1 MIISRAGRLA
11 SAGLAW
17 RPRAGARGRAVA
29 AAFAVA
35 IAVGGCSTVPTSGPV
50 QQVGAGQLGISQ
62 DYSQP
67 IPVGPGSGWLP
78 TEIVSGFLA
87 ASASFANDHQVARE
101 YLDATAQKKW
111 QPGWA
116 VTVVSGPP
124 TTSTAPPSLRQ
135 PLSTEP
141 EQQARVKV
149 TGLPVATLTNTG
161 QYLVS
166 SGSASQSYFYSLLKI
181 DGQWRIDGLPTSQL
195 WLTQADFQR
204 VYQPRDLYFLTPSG
218 RTLVPDPVF
227 VPQQAT
233 NTELATGLVNALL
246 TDREKGWLSGAV
258 LSGFPAHAQ
267 LIDDPVTISGS
278 NVIVNLAER
287 HVVSDRGQLEQ
298 MAAQL
303 AWTLGNG
310 PTTAIQSVE
319 LEING
324 RPVQIMGGEYA
335 LPQDFTSWV
344 PPQPG
349 GSNFYFIGSHGSVEE
364 LSGVGQPGSGRV
376 AAVPGAA
383 GTTGAP
389 QFSSTAVSPGGHW
402 VAGISAG
409 GGAVYYGSLSPGA
422 RLREWRPTSG
432 SCTSVSWDDQGDLWL
447 TAGGDVWM
455 LPAES
460 SGADVITPEG
470 VPPQDEVTQF
480 RVAPD
485 GVRAAMIVRGT
496 FGNKPGSEVQLAA
509 ITRGGGSATVGP
521 SVTIGSAIAD
531 PEAVSWFGT
540 DDLIVLNGSSSGAQL
555 HEVPLNGAQPTAI
568 AVTGGVPV
576 SLAATNPGDSTAE
589 IVLGMSD
596 GKIMISAN
604 LGSFEPA
611 RILGTAP
618 VFPG

>member
-1 MIISRAGRLA
+1 MITSRAGRLA
-11 SAGLAW
+11 AAGLAW
-17 RPRAGARGRAVA
+17 WARAGTRGRAAA

-35 IAVGGCSTVPTSGPV
+35 VAVGGCSTVPTSGPV

-67 IPVGPGSGWLP
+67 IPVGPGPDWTA

-101 YLDATAQKKW
+101 YLDGTAQRKW

-116 VTVVSGPP
+116 VTVVSRPP

-135 PLSTEP
+135 PLAGP
-141 EQQARVKV
+141 QQARVKV
-149 TGLPVATLTNTG
+149 TGLPVATLTDTG

-166 SGSASQSYFYSLLKI
+166 SASSSQSYYYNLTKV
-181 DGQWRIDGLPTSQL
+181 DGQWRIDTLPRTQL
-195 WLTQADFQR
+195 LLTQADFQR

-218 RTLVPDPVF
+218 KTLVPDPVF

-233 NTELATGLVNALL
+233 NTELATGLVTALL
-246 TDREKGWLSGAV
+246 TDRDKGWLSGAV
-258 LSGFPAHAQ
+258 LSGFPANAQ
-267 LIDDPVTISGS
+267 LIDDPVTINGS
-278 NVIVNLAER
+278 NVIVDLAEK
-287 HVVSDRGQLEQ
+287 HAVSDRRQLDQ

-324 RPVQIMGGEYA
+324 HPVQIMGGQSA
-335 LPQDFTSWV
+335 LPQDFGGWV
-344 PPQPG
+344 PTQPD
-349 GSNFYFIGSHGSVEE
+349 GSSFYFIGSHGSVEE

-376 AAVPGAA
+376 AVVPGAA
-383 GTTGAP
+383 GTAGVP
-389 QFSSTAVSPGGHW
+389 PFSSIAVSPNRRW

-409 GGAVYYGSLSPGA
+409 GGAVYYGSLSPGV

-432 SCTSVSWDDQGDLWL
+432 TCTSVSWDDQGDLWIA
-447 TAGGDVWM
+447 AGGEVWV
-455 LPAES
+455 LPAGS
-460 SGADVITPEG
+460 TSAPLVTLDG

-496 FGNKPGSEVQLAA
+496 FDNQPGSQVLLAA
-509 ITRGGGSATVGP
+509 ITRSGGSSSVGP
-521 SVTIGSAIAD
+521 PVTIGSGIPD

-540 DDLIVLNGSSSGAQL
+540 DDVIVLSGSSSGAQL

-576 SLAATNPGDSTAE
+576 SLTATDPGDSTAE

-604 LGSFEPA
+604 LGTFEPA
-611 RILGTAP
+611 RTLGAAP

>member
-1 MIISRAGRLA
+1 MITSRARRLA

-17 RPRAGARGRAVA
+17 WPRTSARGRVA
-29 AAFAVA
+29 AVAFAVA
-35 IAVGGCSTVPTSGPV
+35 VAVGGCSTVPTSGPV

-67 IPVGPGSGWLP
+67 IPVGPGPDWN
-78 TEIVSGFLA
+78 TMEIVSGFLA
-87 ASASFANDHQVARE
+87 ASASFANNHKVARE
-101 YLDATAQKKW
+101 YLDATAQQKW

-116 VTVVSGPP
+116 VTVVSKPP
-124 TTSTAPPSLRQ
+124 ITSTATSSLHQPPGQ
-135 PLSTEP
+135 P
-141 EQQARVKV
+141 QQARVKV
-149 TGLPVATLTNTG
+149 TGLPVATLTDTG

-166 SGSASQSYFYSLLKI
+166 SASASQSYYYNLTKV
-181 DGQWRIDGLPTSQL
+181 DGQWRIDTLPRTQL
-195 WLTQADFQR
+195 LLTQADFQR

-227 VPQQAT
+227 VPQEAT

-246 TDREKGWLSGAV
+246 TDRDKGWLSGAV
-258 LSGFPAHAQ
+258 LNGFPDNAQ
-267 LIDDPVTISGS
+267 LIDDPVTINGS
-278 NVIVNLAER
+278 NVIVNLAEK
-287 HVVSDRGQLEQ
+287 HAISDRRQLQQ

-303 AWTLGNG
+303 AWTLGSG

-324 RPVQIMGGEYA
+324 HPVQIMRGQYE
-335 LPQDFTSWV
+335 LPQDFGGWV
-344 PPQPG
+344 PTQPD
-349 GSNFYFIGSHGSVEE
+349 GSSFYFIGSHGGVEE
-364 LSGVGQPGSGRV
+364 MSGIGQPGSGRV
-376 AAVPGAA
+376 AVVLGAA
-383 GTTGAP
+383 GTAGVP
-389 QFSSTAVSPGGHW
+389 PVSSIAVSPDQRW

-409 GGAVYYGSLSPGA
+409 GGAVYVGSLSPGA

-432 SCTSVSWDDQGDLWL
+432 SCTSVSWDDQGDLWIA
-447 TAGGDVWM
+447 AGGEVWM
-455 LPAES
+455 LPAGS
-460 SGADVITPEG
+460 SGATLVTLDG

-496 FGNKPGSEVQLAA
+496 FDNNPGSQVQLAA
-509 ITRGGGSATVGP
+509 ITRSSGSASVGP
-521 SVTIGSAIAD
+521 PVTIGSAIAD

-540 DDLIVLNGSSSGAQL
+540 DDVIVLSGSSSGAQL

-568 AVTGGVPV
+568 AVAGGVPV
-576 SLAATNPGDSTAE
+576 SLAATDPEDSTAE

-604 LGSFEPA
+604 LGSFEPV
-611 RILGTAP
+611 RVLGAAP